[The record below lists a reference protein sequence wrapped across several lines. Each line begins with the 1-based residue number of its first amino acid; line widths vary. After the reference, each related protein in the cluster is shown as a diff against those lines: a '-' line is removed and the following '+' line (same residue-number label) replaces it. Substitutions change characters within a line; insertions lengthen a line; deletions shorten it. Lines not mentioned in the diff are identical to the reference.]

1 MRRESREKVFQTLFS
16 GSSGARSFFGSMYR
30 RKYQEDS
37 TKVSNVSVSRR
48 PGFPQEG
55 QGTRSQ
61 SSAPA
66 RGFPRSRVYGRSSG
80 STTGRSFSGTGTMPH
95 ASQWITGIGQPQ
107 YRCRLTPQSRSRY
120 WIVPRPIPF
129 PSR

>member
-1 MRRESREKVFQTLFS
+1 MRCMQACSTPPTYWSTGANRRIFS

-55 QGTRSQ
+55 HGTRSHC
-61 SSAPA
+61 SAPA
-66 RGFPRSRVYGRSSG
+66 SGFPRSRVYGRSSG

-95 ASQWITGIGQPQ
+95 ASQWITGSGN
-107 YRCRLTPQSRSRY
+107 
-120 WIVPRPIPF
+120 
-129 PSR
+129 PSTAAG